1 MKKKKTPEDHKVI
14 ISTQE
19 YYIVILLVLGFI
31 TYGWFHWLPA
41 IIFWLMAWI
50 LIETL

>member
-1 MKKKKTPEDHKVI
+1 MKKKKAKDDKLVI
-14 ISTQE
+14 TEKE
-19 YYIVILLVLGFI
+19 YCIATLLILGFI
-31 TYGWFHWLPA
+31 AYGWIHWLPA